1 MNTTFCLFFYSSS
14 FDLNIT
20 YLQNGVQKVVS
31 DCLKGFSCV
40 EMFADDV
47 DECNMTESRAT
58 WKAEIDEWLERL
70 KATEKD
76 LGLKEKELR
85 QREVL
90 LRQRE
95 KQLEEQFHVVVS
107 VLCCSS
113 VVLYAVILFV

>member
-1 MNTTFCLFFYSSS
+1 M
-14 FDLNIT
+14 
-20 YLQNGVQKVVS
+20 K
-31 DCLKGFSCV
+31 
-40 EMFADDV
+40 MFADDV